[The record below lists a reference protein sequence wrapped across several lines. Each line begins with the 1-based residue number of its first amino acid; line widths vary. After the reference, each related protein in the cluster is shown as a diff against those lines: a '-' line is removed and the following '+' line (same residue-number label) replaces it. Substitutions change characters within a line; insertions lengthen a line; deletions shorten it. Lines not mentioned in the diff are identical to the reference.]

1 MTVLN
6 SPKSSPEM
14 LALNGQAAFKPG
26 ETIGLHESDL
36 QSRDTADL
44 SRLALGLAH
53 SAKEFNKPQPNVFE
67 AGRIEQQ
74 FTVAPSQNFRN
85 SAPSYAEKAVNP
97 PYNPAEFPSVVG
109 VNLSLMRK
117 DAMGEV
123 LVDESAKPKVVSF
136 GDKDSYGLPA

>member
-6 SPKSSPEM
+6 SPKSRPDM
-14 LALNGQAAFKPG
+14 LALTGQAAFKPG
-26 ETIGLHESDL
+26 ETIGLHESEL
-36 QSRDTADL
+36 QPRDTADL

-74 FTVAPSQNFRN
+74 FVAPGQNFHN
-85 SAPSYAEKAVNP
+85 PTTTYTEKAVNP

-109 VNLSLMRK
+109 FNLSLMRK

-123 LVDESAKPKVVSF
+123 LVGDTTKPKAAPL
-136 GDKDSYGLPA
+136 GDRDSYGLAA